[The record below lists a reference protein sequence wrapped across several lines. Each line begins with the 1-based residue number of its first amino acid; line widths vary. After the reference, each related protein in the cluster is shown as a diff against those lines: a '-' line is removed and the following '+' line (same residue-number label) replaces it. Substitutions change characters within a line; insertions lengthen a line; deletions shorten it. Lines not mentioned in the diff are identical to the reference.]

1 MKQMASLLTL
11 VSLALLVVGCQAVS
25 SSRAPSAGD
34 DAKSTTVTTVMGE
47 TGATT
52 IVIDESSGTK
62 TATGTDSGAS
72 REIPECSPSLVAPWE
87 KNPEL
92 AEIRGNSEGAQIW
105 ALVPRRPPLR
115 ATEQVEIV
123 LRMTGSGRLDLIA
136 LASDGPLAYP
146 KRGPQKRPVSE
157 WERPGEEWVST
168 FVFPQAGCWQVM
180 ASRGPET
187 GYVAF
192 MVR

>member
-1 MKQMASLLTL
+1 MKPKASPLAL
-11 VSLALLVVGCQAVS
+11 VLLALLAAVGCQAVS
-25 SSRAPSAGD
+25 GPAPSTD
-34 DAKSTTVTTVMGE
+34 DNAESTTVTTVMGE

-52 IVIDESSGTK
+52 VVIDESSGTK
-62 TATGTDSGAS
+62 TATGTDSGIS
-72 REIPECSPSLVAPWE
+72 EEIPECSPSPANPWE

-92 AEIRGNSEGAQIW
+92 AEIRGDSEGARIW
-105 ALVPRRPPLR
+105 ALIPRHPPPH
-115 ATEQVEIV
+115 AKEEVEIV
-123 LRMTGSGRLDLIA
+123 LRMTSSGRPDLIA

-146 KRGPQKRPVSE
+146 KRGPQKSPTSV